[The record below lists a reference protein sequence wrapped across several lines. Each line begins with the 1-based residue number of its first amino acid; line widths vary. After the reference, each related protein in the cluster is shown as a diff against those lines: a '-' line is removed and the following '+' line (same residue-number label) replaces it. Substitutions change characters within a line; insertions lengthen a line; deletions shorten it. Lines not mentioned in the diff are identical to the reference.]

1 LSYQRTLRIQ
11 KERIGAII
19 GKKGSI
25 KEEIEKKCN
34 ISIEIDS
41 EYGDIVLKS
50 RNTNFVNILDLNKAL
65 EIVIAISKG
74 FSPDRA
80 FNLFKEDNSLEIIDL
95 RDYVGKSPNSLS
107 RVKSRLIGEKGKS
120 RRTIEELTGSYI
132 SIYGHYIGIIG
143 TSDQINLTLEA
154 ITRICSGRSHKNV
167 YNFLQEIRR
176 KAKIEKMKLWEE
188 SNNLT
193 LSENQL

>member
-41 EYGDIVLKS
+41 EFGDVILKS
-50 RNTNFVNILDLNKAL
+50 SNSNFLNIMDLNKAL
-65 EIVIAISKG
+65 EIVMAISKG
-74 FSPDRA
+74 FSPERA

-107 RVKSRLIGEKGKS
+107 RVKGRLIGEKGKS

-143 TSDQINLTLEA
+143 SSDQINLTLEA
-154 ITRICSGRSHKNV
+154 IKRICSGRSHKNV

-193 LSENQL
+193 LRENQL

>member
-1 LSYQRTLRIQ
+1 MSYQRTLRIQ

-19 GKKGSI
+19 GKKGSV
-25 KEEIEKKCN
+25 KEEIEKKCK
-34 ISIEIDS
+34 ISIVIDS
-41 EYGDIVLKS
+41 EYGDVILKS
-50 RNTNFVNILDLNKAL
+50 NNTNFLNIMDLNKAL
-65 EIVIAISKG
+65 EIVMAISKG
-74 FSPDRA
+74 FSPERA

-176 KAKIEKMKLWEE
+176 KAKIEKM
-188 SNNLT
+188 
-193 LSENQL
+193 

>member
-19 GKKGSI
+19 GKKGSV
-25 KEEIEKKCN
+25 KEEIEKKCK
-34 ISIEIDS
+34 ISIVIDS
-41 EYGDIVLKS
+41 EYGDVILKS
-50 RNTNFVNILDLNKAL
+50 NNTNFLNIMDLNKAL
-65 EIVIAISKG
+65 EIVMAISKG
-74 FSPDRA
+74 FSPERA

-154 ITRICSGRSHKNV
+154 ITKICSGRSHKNV

-193 LSENQL
+193 LRENQL